1 MNAAPKYPLLPGF
14 CLLVFFLPAAFFGS
28 PGVAAEI
35 AGLQG
40 LDETRDHFI
49 DSDETGRGYHV
60 FVGLPT
66 GYAETADRRY
76 PTVYILDGGEL
87 YPMLRAYYNYLR
99 FGEEIP
105 DLILVAISYGTGD
118 WRNGNDRS
126 HDFTAPADDRDFWG
140 GAADFQRFVGEE
152 LIPFVESEY
161 RTRSDRRIVFGQS
174 LGGQFVLHAAQTDPA
189 LFWGYIASNPALHR
203 NLPFFLEPR
212 DNWRGNGDKSKLFV
226 GSGSLDDE
234 RFREPALQW
243 MSHWRSVE
251 HPPWELETVTL
262 DGHSHFS
269 APPAAFRQGLVWL
282 FSTNIRRGLQ

>member
-1 MNAAPKYPLLPGF
+1 MNGAPKRPLLPGLF
-14 CLLVFFLPAAFFGS
+14 LLGFFLPAAFFGA

-40 LDETRDHFI
+40 LGETRDHFI
-49 DSDETGRGYHV
+49 DSQETGRGYHV
-60 FVGLPT
+60 FVGLPK
-66 GYAETADRRY
+66 GYAESDDRRY
-76 PTVYILDGGEL
+76 PSVYILDGGEL
-87 YPMLRAYYNYLR
+87 YPLLRAYYNYLR
-99 FGEEIP
+99 SGQEIP

-140 GAADFQRFVGEE
+140 GAPDFQRFVGKE
-152 LIPFVESEY
+152 LIPLVEKEY
-161 RTRSDRRIVFGQS
+161 RARSDRRVVFGQS
-174 LGGQFVLHAAQTDPA
+174 LGGQFVLHAALTEPA

-203 NLPFFLEPR
+203 NLPFFLER
-212 DNWRGNGDKSKLFV
+212 RGDPGGNATKSRLFV

-234 RFREPALQW
+234 RFRLPALRW
-243 MSHWRSVE
+243 MSHWSSVE
-251 HPPWELETVTL
+251 DPPWDLKTVTL
-262 DGHSHFS
+262 EGHSHFS